1 MTGAGTRAGVRG
13 GVGASVVAGVAGLAL
28 LVGGGTAGQRAY
40 AQEPASGPAAAPG
53 APPAAAAVLAP
64 AVTTGGDGLPTAA
77 GLTAALGQLTSDKAL
92 GTLTFAIAD
101 GGSGKLLLGS
111 GETTPSTPAST
122 TKLATTVAA
131 LSLLPADTRLTTKVV
146 HGATPADIVLVGGGD
161 PTLTGLPAD
170 QIRIGGSPV
179 DADSAPASLIDLAN
193 RTATALKAA
202 GVTTVHLSYDT
213 SLYTGPAA
221 HKFNDGTNIGPMS
234 ALMIDEGRVD
244 ATQDVDAPV
253 RVADP
258 AAQAVAKF
266 TDLLGAQGVKVD
278 GKPAQTQ
285 APANAAPIAQV
296 QSPVLP
302 RLVERLLTN
311 SDNTL
316 AEAVARQVA
325 VAQHQPVGYDGAA
338 QAVTQTLAG
347 LGIPMAGVS
356 INDGSGLN
364 VHNTIPPVVLADLL
378 ALAASPDHPQLRPV
392 LTGLPIAGLT
402 GTLDKRFVAAQGSA
416 DGAGVVR
423 AKTGSLSGV
432 NTLAGTLVDADGRL
446 LSFAL
451 MTRTPAD
458 ATSARAAMDRI
469 VAKLVSCGCK

>member
-1 MTGAGTRAGVRG
+1 M
-13 GVGASVVAGVAGLAL
+13 SVVAGAAGLVLLVAGGS
-28 LVGGGTAGQRAY
+28 VGPRAY
-40 AQEPASGPAAAPG
+40 AQAPASGPASPPA
-53 APPAAAAVLAP
+53 APPAAAPVLTP
-64 AVTTGGDGLPTAA
+64 AVTTGGEGLPTTA
-77 GLTAALGQLTSDKAL
+77 GLQAALGQLTSDKAL

-111 GETTPSTPAST
+111 GENTPSTPAST

-131 LSLLPADTRLTTKVV
+131 LSLLPPDTRLTTKVV

-161 PTLTGLPAD
+161 PTLTGLPVD
-170 QIRIGGSPV
+170 QIRISGAPV
-179 DADSAPASLIDLAN
+179 DPDSAPASLIDLAN
-193 RTATALKAA
+193 RTAAALKAA
-202 GVTTVHLSYDT
+202 GVTTVHLTYDT

-234 ALMIDEGRVD
+234 SLMIDEGRQD
-244 ATQDVDAPV
+244 ATDQVSDAPV

-278 GKPAQTQ
+278 GKPAQGQ
-285 APANAAPIAQV
+285 APANAAQIAQV

-325 VAQHQPVGYDGAA
+325 VAQHQPVSYDGAA

-356 INDGSGLN
+356 LNDGSGLN
-364 VHNTIPPVVLADLL
+364 IHNTIPPVVLADLL

-432 NTLAGTLVDADGRL
+432 NTLAGTVVDADGRL

-451 MTRTPAD
+451 MTKTPAD
-458 ATSARAAMDRI
+458 AGSARAAMDRI